1 MTIIFGRASDH
12 LADCERI
19 EEGRAAAMSVKEKER
34 RASLEAFA
42 VPWLKA
48 R

>member
-1 MTIIFGRASDH
+1 VKKKRADTH
-12 LADCERI
+12 T
-19 EEGRAAAMSVKEKER
+19 GKEKER

-48 R
+48 AEAESFVCADGRL